1 MKKQDPQTLPEQLL
15 NWLMD
20 NRATIKARGLA
31 DEAGVDNGT
40 VSRWMLGK
48 STPNATTIDK
58 MATVASKYGFI
69 FS

>member
-1 MKKQDPQTLPEQLL
+1 MKTQPQTLAEQLL

-31 DEAGVDNGT
+31 DEANVDNGT

-48 STPNATTIDK
+48 STPNANTIEK
-58 MATVASKYGFI
+58 MAAVASKYGFS

>member
-1 MKKQDPQTLPEQLL
+1 MKTQVQTLADQLL

-48 STPNATTIDK
+48 STPNGITIDK
-58 MATVASKYGFI
+58 IAAVASKYGFL